1 MSIAHFP
8 HSALKADTFHRFG
21 PHAEQSH
28 SRRRASRDARI
39 VENLQVVGLVLKRL
53 LPRLPSSI
61 EADDLHSA
69 GVMGLIDAAQKYDES
84 RAVRFR
90 TYAEVRVRGAML
102 DYLRS
107 LSWAPRGL
115 HRRERELEA
124 ARSAVEQKTHR
135 SATASDIARELG
147 ISFDE
152 CHRLMAEINKL
163 RLGDDDDL
171 GDESIQLHHFNHRQT
186 DSDDPYFHLERRE
199 LIDLVWQAARS
210 LPNRLQLA
218 LRLYYLEEMTM
229 KEVGSALEVNE
240 ARVSQLLSK
249 AVSLLKEEVFRLL
262 SFRCER
268 HYDRRTNFERAKGC

>member
-1 MSIAHFP
+1 MSIAYFP
-8 HSALKADTFHRFG
+8 HAALKADAIHHFSPR
-21 PHAEQSH
+21 AEPAH
-28 SRRRASRDARI
+28 MRRHASRDARI
-39 VENLQVVGLVLKRL
+39 VENLAVVGLVMQRL

-84 RAVRFR
+84 REVRFR

-115 HRRERELEA
+115 HRREREVEA

-135 SATASDIARELG
+135 AATTAEIARELG
-147 ISFDE
+147 IAVEE
-152 CHRLMAEINKL
+152 CHRLMAQINKL
-163 RLGDDDDL
+163 RFGDDDDL
-171 GDESIQLHHFNHRQT
+171 GDERIHSNHHNRCQM
-186 DSDDPYFHLERRE
+186 DADNPLLRLERRE
-199 LIDLVWQAARS
+199 LIDLIWQAARS
-210 LPNRLQLA
+210 LPERLQLA

-229 KEVGSALEVNE
+229 KEVGSTLQVNE

-249 AVSLLKEEVFRLL
+249 AVCLLRKEVLSLLNPQREAN
-262 SFRCER
+262 S
-268 HYDRRTNFERAKGC
+268 DRRASPACATNG

>member
-1 MSIAHFP
+1 MSIAYFP
-8 HSALKADTFHRFG
+8 HAALKADIFHHFS
-21 PHAEQSH
+21 PQAEQVGH
-28 SRRRASRDARI
+28 PRHRASRDARI
-39 VENLQVVGLVLKRL
+39 VENLSVVGLVLQRM

-84 RAVRFR
+84 REVRFR

-124 ARSAVEQKTHR
+124 ARASVEHKTHC
-135 SATASDIARELG
+135 SATTSEIACELG
-147 ISFDE
+147 IALDE
-152 CHRLMAEINKL
+152 CHRLMAQINKL
-163 RLGDDDDL
+163 RLGDDDL
-171 GDESIQLHHFNHRQT
+171 GDERIHTHRHNHRQM
-186 DSDDPYFHLERRE
+186 DADNPYFGLERRE
-199 LIDLVWQAARS
+199 LIDLIWQAALS
-210 LPNRLQLA
+210 LPDRLQLA
-218 LRLYYLEEMTM
+218 LRLYYIEEMTM

-249 AVSLLKEEVFRLL
+249 AVALLREEVLRLL
-262 SFRCER
+262 SPQRDT
-268 HYDRRTNFERAKGC
+268 HSDHTTGSGCATSF